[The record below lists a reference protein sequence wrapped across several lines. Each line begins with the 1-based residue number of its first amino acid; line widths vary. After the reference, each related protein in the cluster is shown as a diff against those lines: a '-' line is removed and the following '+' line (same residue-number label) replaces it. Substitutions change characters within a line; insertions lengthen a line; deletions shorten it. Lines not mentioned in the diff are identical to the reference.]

1 MNTTTQTP
9 QADIQMAE
17 QALRDTL
24 AGEIKAEAR
33 DAANSLER
41 ILIHV
46 SNMQSALETTPACR
60 TNVAKRLKDFSVTT
74 ARMATKHPKS
84 KDQLE
89 KLTEALRAAG
99 EQVGEIAK
107 TADESQQAN
116 AA

>member
-1 MNTTTQTP
+1 MNTTTRSP
-9 QADIQMAE
+9 AADIHMAE
-17 QALRDTL
+17 QALRETL
-24 AGEIKAEAR
+24 AGEIRAEAR
-33 DAANSLER
+33 EAASSLER

-46 SNMQSALETTPACR
+46 SNMQTAIETTPACR

-84 KDQLE
+84 AEQLE
-89 KLTEALRAAG
+89 KLTEALRTAG

-107 TADESQQAN
+107 PADENRQAD

>member
-9 QADIQMAE
+9 TADIKMAE

-46 SNMQSALETTPACR
+46 SNMQSAIETTPACR

-84 KDQLE
+84 AEQLE
-89 KLTEALRAAG
+89 KLTEVLRAAG
-99 EQVGEIAK
+99 EQVSEIAK
-107 TADESQQAN
+107 PADESQQAN